1 MTDTIIAFPKPT
13 ARPSLPVRETGVAL
27 RGTTQPVV
35 GLPMGGGSAR
45 ATVQSAI
52 PIDALYPAT
61 KESAPDVLIALGL
74 LADAIALLEEARTA
88 SKARDMVMA
97 DRYVQ
102 RFQAALPGLFTPRG
116 IGDGYGVIINS
127 LHFAFINQRGKPLS
141 FDQLTTVWRVL
152 RELRNGP
159 FVQFEQALDYVGEL
173 ETSGLQIDP
182 EAISELLDDT
192 DDEDE

>member
-1 MTDTIIAFPKPT
+1 MTDTIITFPKPA

-27 RGTTQPVV
+27 RGTTQPGV
-35 GLPMGGGSAR
+35 GLPMGLSAR
-45 ATVQSAI
+45 TAAQSSI
-52 PIDALYPAT
+52 PIDVLYPAT

-74 LADAIALLEEARTA
+74 LADAIAILEDARMA
-88 SKARDMVMA
+88 SKAKDLVMA

-102 RFQAALPGLFTPRG
+102 RFQAALPGLFAPRG

-159 FVQFEQALDYVGEL
+159 FVQFEQALEYVGEL

-182 EAISELLDDT
+182 GPISELLDDA
-192 DDEDE
+192 DDENE